1 MSSDSSEVSSPG
13 VSGVMPVTALTAPT
27 GIAVPAVILLVSALT
42 SPAGVVAPAVVASTA
57 PSGIALPTV
66 MVSRPPMAEAD
77 PSGTGSVSSVVAST
91 VTRTSLGS
99 ITGR

>member
-1 MSSDSSEVSSPG
+1 MLACA
-13 VSGVMPVTALTAPT
+13 SGT
-27 GIAVPAVILLVSALT
+27 GRRVFMADRLAVAFSL
-42 SPAGVVAPAVVASTA
+42 AGVVAPAVVASTA

>member
-1 MSSDSSEVSSPG
+1 MRF
-13 VSGVMPVTALTAPT
+13 
-27 GIAVPAVILLVSALT
+27 AVW
-42 SPAGVVAPAVVASTA
+42 G
-57 PSGIALPTV
+57 GIALPTV

-99 ITGR
+99 I